1 MTLEAYLPILLFAI
15 LVTIFGVGSLVVSS
29 LLAPNMPTPAKL
41 EPYEC
46 GITPVDVEEVAGQ
59 RFPVKF
65 YVIAMLFIIFDV
77 ETVFLF
83 PWAVIFKRMGFTGL
97 IEMGAFIAFL
107 LGAFAYVWR
116 RGGLEWD

>member
-1 MTLEAYLPILLFAI
+1 MTLAAYLPILVFAI

-29 LLAPNMPTPAKL
+29 LLAPSMPTPAKL

>member
-1 MTLEAYLPILLFAI
+1 MTLEAYLPILVFAI

-29 LLAPNMPTPAKL
+29 LLAPNMPTPAKRA
-41 EPYEC
+41 PYEC
-46 GITPVDVEEVAGQ
+46 GITPADVEAVAGQ

-65 YVIAMLFIIFDV
+65 YIIAMLFIIFDV

-97 IEMGAFIAFL
+97 VEMGAFIAFL

-116 RGGLEWD
+116 RGGLEWE

>member
-1 MTLEAYLPILLFAI
+1 MTLEAYLPILVFGI

-83 PWAVIFKRMGFTGL
+83 PWAVVFKQMGFVGL

>member
-1 MTLEAYLPILLFAI
+1 MTLEAYLPILVFAI

-83 PWAVIFKRMGFTGL
+83 PWAVIFKQMGFVAL
-97 IEMGAFIAFL
+97 VEMGAFIVFL